1 MTVAEGAFPSESDV
15 KGRLMLSGADAM
27 GPNPWTAPRP
37 TAASHGLTADDL
49 DDDKLADAMNATH
62 AELKQFGARF
72 LSSFIVPLSIMG
84 IAYYVLVGDVSFV
97 QTPIDFSKL
106 PAIDVAR
113 LPTWEWAA
121 YLGASLILAALA
133 AHFQSRAHKKARVLR
148 DHQLTVGERFRGFQ
162 DAERQWVNEQR
173 RRTTAAFWQQ
183 DVRKIAAGKGM
194 KPNDVFAQEVGK
206 LFVAWGW
213 MVKLNQR
220 SHDYGVDIFANGKE
234 GSAVVQCIHSADGG
248 PAPAEVRDLAGSRH
262 AFDADYGL
270 MISIHPPGATRQNEF
285 FSERGQLEFWH
296 LGHILEQALV
306 LFKQRTGE
314 NPPDDSGRSSFLNRD
329 GTPIAWHV
337 GEQAAE

>member
-1 MTVAEGAFPSESDV
+1 
-15 KGRLMLSGADAM
+15 MLSGADAM

-37 TAASHGLTADDL
+37 TAAAHGLTADDL
-49 DDDKLADAMNATH
+49 DDDKLADAMDATKK
-62 AELKQFGARF
+62 ELKQFGARY
-72 LSSFIVPLSIMG
+72 LSSFIVPLSVVG
-84 IAYYVLVGDVSFV
+84 VAYYVLVGDFSFV
-97 QTPIDFSKL
+97 RTPISLSTL
-106 PAIDVAR
+106 PVIDLAR
-113 LPTWEWAA
+113 LPAWEWAA
-121 YLGASLILAALA
+121 YLGASLIIAAVA
-133 AHFQSRAHKKARVLR
+133 AHFQSRGHKKAKIARE
-148 DHQLTVGERFRGFQ
+148 HYATAGERYRAFQ
-162 DAERQWVNEQR
+162 EAERQWINEQR
-173 RRTTAAFWQQ
+173 RRTSAAFWQQ
-183 DVRKIAAGKGM
+183 DIRKIAAGKGM

-234 GSAVVQCIHSADGG
+234 GSAVVQCSHSADGG
-248 PAPAEVRDLAGSRH
+248 PAASEVRDLAGSRH

-270 MISIHPPGATRQNEF
+270 MISIHPPSATRQNEF

-314 NPPDDSGRSSFLNRD
+314 NPPEDSGRSQFLNRD

>member
-1 MTVAEGAFPSESDV
+1 
-15 KGRLMLSGADAM
+15 MLSGADAM

-37 TAASHGLTADDL
+37 TAAAHGLTTDDL
-49 DDDKLADAMNATH
+49 DDDFLANAIEKTRT
-62 AELKQFGARF
+62 ELKQFGSRY
-72 LSSFIVPLSIMG
+72 LSSFIVPLSVFG
-84 IAYYVLVGDVSFV
+84 VAYYVLVGDVSFV
-97 QTPIDFSKL
+97 QTPIEFTKL
-106 PAIDVAR
+106 PIIDPSR
-113 LPTWEWAA
+113 LPAWEWAA
-121 YLGASLILAALA
+121 YLGASLILAATA
-133 AHFQSRAHKKARVLR
+133 AFFQSHRHKKAKVARE
-148 DHQLTVGERFRGFQ
+148 HYATAGERFRAFQ
-162 DAERQWVNEQR
+162 EAERAWVAEQR
-173 RRTTAAFWQQ
+173 RRTTAAFWQN
-183 DVRKIAAGKGM
+183 DIRKLAAGKGM

-234 GSAVVQCIHSADGG
+234 GSAVVQCSHSADGG
-248 PAPAEVRDLAGSRH
+248 PAASEVRDLAGSRH

-314 NPPDDSGRSSFLNRD
+314 NPPDDGARSQFLNRD